1 MKRLIRGVVLSI
13 LVIAPIVFVACKQEE
28 GERCQV
34 DDDCDEPLV
43 CAQATLTCADNDTSS
58 ALDAMPP
65 LDAPDAPLA
74 PDAPPDAPP
83 DARIDAMPDSLPL

>member
-1 MKRLIRGVVLSI
+1 MKRLLRGVVLSI
-13 LVIAPIVFVACKQEE
+13 LVIAPIAFVACKQQE

-34 DDDCDEPLV
+34 DDDCEDPLV

-65 LDAPDAPLA
+65 LDAPDAPVS
-74 PDAPPDAPP
+74 PDAPPDAP
-83 DARIDAMPDSLPL
+83 RDAMPDAPPDVLPI